1 MDGSRN
7 HEKEKEGISIQPFQR
22 EKFMKGGNTT
32 VSELLN
38 LTDVWDVSGNADPLK
53 AYLDRSFELSKTHS
67 MDDNV
72 LKKIISICKDRAS
85 LNIGYK
91 NSFFT
96 SLV

>member
-38 LTDVWDVSGNADPLK
+38 LTDV
-53 AYLDRSFELSKTHS
+53 
-67 MDDNV
+67 
-72 LKKIISICKDRAS
+72 
-85 LNIGYK
+85 
-91 NSFFT
+91 
-96 SLV
+96 